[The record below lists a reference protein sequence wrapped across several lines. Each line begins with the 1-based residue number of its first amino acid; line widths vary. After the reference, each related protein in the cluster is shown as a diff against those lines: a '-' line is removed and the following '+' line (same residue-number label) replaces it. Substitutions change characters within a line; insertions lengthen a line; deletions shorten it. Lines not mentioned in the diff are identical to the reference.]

1 MKPPKAPGRSDCRA
15 DPPRPP
21 GAPAVTGSPPA
32 LRPPTVVTEPRGRK
46 GIKKGENDKN
56 NTIKLV
62 VVPCSRVARA
72 PGGLG
77 GLHIPFG
84 QSWGCSPRVGGREEQ
99 CKDPEELPDPQG
111 KAAARPP
118 RCRSPGWGSVQL
130 IINSFF
136 AIFFFCF

>member
-46 GIKKGENDKN
+46 GIKNGENDKN

-62 VVPCSRVARA
+62 VVPCSRAEPPGDLGGVAYSLWAELGVQPRGGGSGGAVQRPGGA
-72 PGGLG
+72 PGPPRESRGPTPPLPLSGLG
-77 GLHIPFG
+77 
-84 QSWGCSPRVGGREEQ
+84 E
-99 CKDPEELPDPQG
+99 
-111 KAAARPP
+111 RP
-118 RCRSPGWGSVQL
+118 VDY
-130 IINSFF
+130 
-136 AIFFFCF
+136 